1 MIELPKIP
9 HADVKLNEQGRVEI
23 KMEDGWCFYMGDV
36 FPEDTPLSEIPKGIG
51 GAFSPDTDFST
62 FVVIRESEIPE
73 PAPEEATPETPI
85 DEEATEA
92 DYINA
97 LEELGVS
104 FDE

>member
-1 MIELPKIP
+1 MFLCNEEQKVICAKVYLGVNSDETLWEEITKTEKAELE
-9 HADVKLNEQGRVEI
+9 A
-23 KMEDGWCFYMGDV
+23 MW
-36 FPEDTPLSEIPKGIG
+36 SE
-51 GAFSPDTDFST
+51 
-62 FVVIRESEIPE
+62 ES
-73 PAPEEATPETPI
+73 TPETPV

>member
-1 MIELPKIP
+1 MNYTVNGKIYTADEGFVFQSKKTGIISKVLRFRSPEMIDNY
-9 HADVKLNEQGRVEI
+9 DV
-23 KMEDGWCFYMGDV
+23 
-36 FPEDTPLSEIPKGIG
+36 
-51 GAFSPDTDFST
+51 
-62 FVVIRESEIPE
+62 IPE
-73 PAPEEATPETPI
+73 PVPEPTPEEATPETPV